1 VAGRLARDVI
11 LRQMKKVLTY
21 CIFFILIS
29 IIALFAIGFG
39 VGRYVNYTT
48 SKIYTEYMRTLKEDF
63 KKGISLEE
71 VKEKF
76 PKYGAKFISLECSE
90 GVFSKDSCPDDFR
103 TYISI
108 PLEGNIILGE
118 GGILIYFYLSKER
131 KLDGYELYVD
141 YDRFH

>member
-1 VAGRLARDVI
+1 
-11 LRQMKKVLTY
+11 MKKIVKY
-21 CIFFILIS
+21 CILFILIL

-39 VGRYVNYTT
+39 LGRYVNYKT
-48 SKIYTEYMRTLKEDF
+48 SKIYTEYMKTLKEDF
-63 KKGISLEE
+63 NKGISLEE

-76 PKYGAKFISLECSE
+76 PEYGAKFTSLECSE

-103 TYISI
+103 TFISI

-118 GGILIYFYLSKER
+118 GGILIYFYFTKEK
-131 KLDGYELYVD
+131 KLDDYELYVD